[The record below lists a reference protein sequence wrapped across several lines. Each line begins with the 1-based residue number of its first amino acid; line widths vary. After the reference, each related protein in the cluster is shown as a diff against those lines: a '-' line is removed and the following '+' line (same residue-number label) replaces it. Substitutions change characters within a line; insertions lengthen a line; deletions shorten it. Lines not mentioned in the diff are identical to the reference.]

1 MFERKIFDT
10 LKEKARQKKLPPSI
24 ILITQEPECGIEEA
38 REIARQHFC
47 EKNGEENCNCLMC
60 YHLKNLNHPDYFEI
74 KAAKTQILIDQ
85 IRQLREEAQKSP
97 FEANSRFFV
106 LIKAHQLNVPASN
119 AFLKILEEPMD
130 FTHFILLTSQPN
142 LLLPTIRSRCFSFPV
157 PFKELSIE
165 IPEDLRNSFEEF
177 SLNPD
182 ILNLYIFIEILSKE
196 PIHLIP
202 YYLLSLNF
210 PSTPSFF
217 IDSAYE
223 YMEIIVKYPQTFNI
237 KQLLEA
243 IFLPKWYKNFYTK
256 SNL

>member
-1 MFERKIFDT
+1 MLERKIFDI
-10 LKEKARQKKLPPSI
+10 LKQKARENKLPPSI
-24 ILITQEPECGIEEA
+24 ILITHNPEGGIDEA

-47 EKNGEENCNCLMC
+47 EREGEENCTCIMC
-60 YHLKNLNHPDYFEI
+60 YHLKNQNHPDYFEI
-74 KAAKTQILIDQ
+74 KAAKNQILIEQ
-85 IRQLREEAQKSP
+85 IRELREEAQKPP

-157 PFKELSIE
+157 PFKEMKIE
-165 IPEDLRNSFEEF
+165 LPEKLVKSFEEF

-182 ILNLYIFIEILSKE
+182 ILNLYIFIENISKE

-202 YYLLSLNF
+202 YYLLNLNF
-210 PSTPSFF
+210 PSTPPFLVD
-217 IDSAYE
+217 IAYE
-223 YMEIIVKYPQTFNI
+223 YMEKIVKYPQTFNI

-243 IFLPKWYKNFYTK
+243 LFLPKWYKYFKNK
-256 SNL
+256 